1 MRTGDGAGPDTPIG
15 VVSAVITDEARPGH
29 ILLGVRR
36 ASPLAPRHPG
46 VLSTPTMRLSPDTF
60 QPLTQAFPDTA
71 GKVGLR
77 AVAGPAVDIGR
88 YALTTALGS
97 LVLECLL
104 MRKLGLA
111 ETLVD
116 LRLHGC
122 AHPRYLALDEVA
134 DPLGTGRSEWT
145 AMLTYEVRL
154 HGGAEAVP
162 YSTGSYSRL
171 VWVPAAK
178 VPLALA
184 HHDALLLDET
194 LDAAEVCVQGLCVR
208 VAAQL
213 VTDGVPRES
222 RAAGVNLRS
231 RTTG

>member
-1 MRTGDGAGPDTPIG
+1 MRTGDGASRNTPIG
-15 VVSAVITDEARPGH
+15 VVSAVINDEARPGF

-36 ASPLAPRHPG
+36 PSQLAPRHPG

-60 QPLTQAFPDTA
+60 QPLTQAFPDAA
-71 GKVGLR
+71 GAIGLR
-77 AVAGPAVDIGR
+77 AVSGPAVEIGR
-88 YALTTALGS
+88 HGLTTALGS
-97 LVLECLL
+97 LVLEALL

-111 ETLVD
+111 EALVD
-116 LRLHGC
+116 LRLHGS
-122 AHPRYLALDEVA
+122 AHPRYLSLDDVA
-134 DPLGTGRSEWT
+134 DPLGTEQSEWT

-154 HGGAEAVP
+154 HRGVEAVP

-178 VPLALA
+178 VSSALA
-184 HHDALLLDET
+184 HHDVLMLDET

-213 VTDGVPRES
+213 VSDAVPAES
-222 RAAGVNLRS
+222 PRHLSSADE
-231 RTTG
+231 